1 MWGRT
6 PTSRARP
13 SFNDRSGAIEIK
25 GPSIHGIDRED
36 TKVSASVLF
45 PMGMLSM
52 RVDNTYR
59 YVVPFVTNH
68 VHKLLY

>member
-1 MWGRT
+1 MTEVGDRDK
-6 PTSRARP
+6 RP
-13 SFNDRSGAIEIK
+13 IYCRYR
-25 GPSIHGIDRED
+25 RED
-36 TKVSASVLF
+36 SQQVSASVLF